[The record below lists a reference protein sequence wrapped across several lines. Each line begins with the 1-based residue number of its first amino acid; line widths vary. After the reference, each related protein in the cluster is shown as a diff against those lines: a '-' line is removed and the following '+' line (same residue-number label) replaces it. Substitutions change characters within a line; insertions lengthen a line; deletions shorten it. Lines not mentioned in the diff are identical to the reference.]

1 MTYRNCRTA
10 AGPTGYGTL
19 RREAGAGTGS
29 LYAFVSETG
38 YGSRDGT
45 GYAPVIDAAIFA
57 SGSEFTNWIPANRII
72 PFSAKPR
79 YHTFL
84 LGSNVFCNTAPFH
97 PNSRSPQLNMEL
109 HEGKLGVMVI
119 NLATFAKAFA
129 SGFFRCPI

>member
-57 SGSEFTNWIPANRII
+57 SGSAYIEKGR
-72 PFSAKPR
+72 
-79 YHTFL
+79 
-84 LGSNVFCNTAPFH
+84 
-97 PNSRSPQLNMEL
+97 
-109 HEGKLGVMVI
+109 GKLDPSESNHTI
-119 NLATFAKAFA
+119 FCEAALPHLLAWEQRFLQH
-129 SGFFRCPI
+129 CPPPFI